1 MMTLQVDHKYI
12 GMISTQLLQFKR
24 KGDRLYNFRC
34 PFCGDSQ
41 KNKFKAR
48 GYLFEH
54 KGALVYKCH
63 NCDWTG
69 IVSEE
74 KYHRSNKDFK
84 LVAEKMKLVM
94 KDMNVRP
101 EVEDRLSDLLTI
113 IMWEDE
119 LKPLILKK
127 EWEVKQ

>member
-1 MMTLQVDHKYI
+1 M
-12 GMISTQLLQFKR
+12 
-24 KGDRLYNFRC
+24 
-34 PFCGDSQ
+34 
-41 KNKFKAR
+41 
-48 GYLFEH
+48 
-54 KGALVYKCH
+54 
-63 NCDWTG
+63 
-69 IVSEE
+69 
-74 KYHRSNKDFK
+74 NKDFK

-127 EWEVKQ
+127 EWEVKNEEEDLERALDFKINKWGFETKNN

>member
-1 MMTLQVDHKYI
+1 M
-12 GMISTQLLQFKR
+12 QLLNKIGIYLQNYNIGTYKTFCPKCKNIR
-24 KGDRLYNFRC
+24 K
-34 PFCGDSQ
+34 PQ
-41 KNKFKAR
+41 NKHDTPLSVTIQSDKC
-48 GYLFEH
+48 L
-54 KGALVYKCH
+54 YKCH

>member
-1 MMTLQVDHKYI
+1 M
-12 GMISTQLLQFKR
+12 
-24 KGDRLYNFRC
+24 
-34 PFCGDSQ
+34 
-41 KNKFKAR
+41 
-48 GYLFEH
+48 
-54 KGALVYKCH
+54 
-63 NCDWTG
+63 
-69 IVSEE
+69 
-74 KYHRSNKDFK
+74 NKDFK
-84 LVAEKMKLVM
+84 LAVEKMKLVM